1 MKADIWIRRRK
12 AMDTPMEIAR
22 EDYYNRYGYYPEDLK
37 KQHPCYNCTEFDY
50 CDGTEVW
57 SRCENYK
64 ESEE

>member
-1 MKADIWIRRRK
+1 
-12 AMDTPMEIAR
+12 MDTPMEIAR
-22 EDYYNRYGYYPEDLK
+22 EDYYNRHGYYPEDLK

-50 CDGTEVW
+50 CSGTEVW